1 MPEAIRNLQRKL
13 KAGVC
18 DNFAFLVGSC

>member
-1 MPEAIRNLQRKL
+1 MLT

-18 DNFAFLVGSC
+18 V

>member
-1 MPEAIRNLQRKL
+1 L

-18 DNFAFLVGSC
+18 D